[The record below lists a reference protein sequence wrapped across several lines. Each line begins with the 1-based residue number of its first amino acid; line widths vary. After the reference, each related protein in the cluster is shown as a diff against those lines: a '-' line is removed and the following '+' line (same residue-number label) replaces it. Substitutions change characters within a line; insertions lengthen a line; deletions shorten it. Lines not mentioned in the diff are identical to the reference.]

1 MMNACIKIVI
11 KSQCLKFTKAEVL
24 QYIIERSCCYY
35 YSLVPRPSIS
45 TGLDV
50 YVYSGIITSVH
61 EEGSGNFYTVLCAP
75 RM

>member
-11 KSQCLKFTKAEVL
+11 KSQCLNFTKAEVL
-24 QYIIERSCCYY
+24 QYIIEQSCCYY
-35 YSLVPRPSIS
+35 YSLVPRLSVS

-50 YVYSGIITSVH
+50 YVYSSIITSVH